1 MTYSKHEAP
10 VLIPI
15 EYELMDQLGL
25 DRSELHHIALK
36 EFWNRRQQST
46 LKMIWG
52 LEMKQPKPLRPI
64 YLAMLEEA
72 RLKHKDRTIDESL
85 INAIE
90 DYFKKK
96 K

>member
-1 MTYSKHEAP
+1 
-10 VLIPI
+10 
-15 EYELMDQLGL
+15 
-25 DRSELHHIALK
+25 
-36 EFWNRRQQST
+36 
-46 LKMIWG
+46 
-52 LEMKQPKPLRPI
+52 
-64 YLAMLEEA
+64 MLEEA